1 MSSVL
6 TDFSNGLADAA
17 RPPAR
22 ALCASMPASAC
33 RPAASPGP
41 QTWSSRPIT
50 WSRAT
55 RASALACLT
64 AAKPA
69 PCWSAAIPPPTWPC
83 SALGANLAPPT
94 WLEDSDL
101 RVGQL
106 TLALGRPGRTVQAT
120 LGVISAL
127 GDGWRTGAG
136 GLIDRYVQTDVV
148 MYPGFSGGPLVDVTG
163 RVAGLN
169 SSALAAE
176 SASACP
182 PPPCAASSRR
192 CWPTARCGAATWG
205 SAPSAFACPTPWLN
219 RRARK
224 PACWS
229 TRWSRAARP
238 RPAGLFLGDT
248 ILAVAGEPVR
258 HHDDLLAKLSGD
270 RVGAA
275 VPFRIL
281 RGGQVVEIS
290 VVIGEGVGVGRRGK

>member
-17 RPPAR
+17 QTAGQSIVRVDAR
-22 ALCASMPASAC
+22 QRMPAS
-33 RPAASPGP
+33 GIV
-41 QTWSSRPIT
+41 WSSDLVVTAHHVVESDEGIGIGLADG
-50 WSRAT
+50 SE
-55 RASALACLT
+55 ASAVLVGRDPTTDLALLRVSGASLT
-64 AAKPA
+64 
-69 PCWSAAIPPPTWPC
+69 
-83 SALGANLAPPT
+83 PPT

-106 TLALGRPGRTVQAT
+106 VLALGRPGRTVQAT

-169 SSALAAE
+169 SSALARGV
-176 SASACP
+176 SVSL
-182 PPPCAASSRR
+182 
-192 CWPTARCGAATWG
+192 PTATVRRVVETLLAHGKVRRGYLGVSTQRIRLSSAVAEQVGQETGLLVNQVVEG
-205 SAPSAFACPTPWLN
+205 S
-219 RRARK
+219 
-224 PACWS
+224 PAEG
-229 TRWSRAARP
+229 
-238 RPAGLFLGDT
+238 AGLFLGDT
-248 ILAVAGEPVR
+248 ILAVGGEPVR

-270 RVGAA
+270 HVGAA

-290 VVIGEGVGVGRRGK
+290 VVIGERE

>member
-6 TDFSNGLADAA
+6 ADFSNGLADAA
-17 RPPAR
+17 QTAGQSIVRVDAR
-22 ALCASMPASAC
+22 ERMPASGIA
-33 RPAASPGP
+33 
-41 QTWSSRPIT
+41 WSTDLIVTAHHVVESDEGIGIGLPDG
-50 WSRAT
+50 SE
-55 RASALACLT
+55 ASAVLVGRDPTTDLALLRVSGASLT
-64 AAKPA
+64 
-69 PCWSAAIPPPTWPC
+69 
-83 SALGANLAPPT
+83 PPT

-106 TLALGRPGRTVQAT
+106 ALALGRPGRTVQAT

-148 MYPGFSGGPLVDVTG
+148 MYPGFSGGPLVDVAG

-169 SSALAAE
+169 SSALARGV
-176 SASACP
+176 SVSL
-182 PPPCAASSRR
+182 
-192 CWPTARCGAATWG
+192 PTATVRRVAEALLAHGKVRRGYLGVSTQRIRLS
-205 SAPSAFACPTPWLN
+205 SAVAEQAGQETGLLVN
-219 RRARK
+219 QVVEGG
-224 PACWS
+224 PAE
-229 TRWSRAARP
+229 A
-238 RPAGLFLGDT
+238 AGLFLGDT

-281 RGGQVVEIS
+281 RGGQVVDVN
-290 VVIGEGVGVGRRGK
+290 VVIGERA